1 MVALTVILLIA
12 GFILLDLG
20 IRYVLKPQT
29 AEALSAA
36 SARIA
41 NAADELLSDFLMP
54 LGYFFHPGHTWA
66 RIQERGEILV
76 GADDFAQKTLGS
88 IDNIALPEVGQE
100 ISYNSPAFQLFQGGK
115 QATFMAPVSGTVVEV
130 NQDLVESPQMMNE
143 QPYGTGWVMK
153 IKPTSAA
160 EEIKSLFIADPAVL
174 WLKKEIHSFRDF
186 LSEIAGQKS
195 ELGMTL
201 ADGGVPVSGVMQSFG
216 AGEWEEFQ
224 ERFLSVKAE

>member
-1 MVALTVILLIA
+1 MVALTAILLIV

-29 AEALSAA
+29 ADALSAA

-76 GADDFAQKTLGS
+76 GADDFAQKTLGT
-88 IDNIALPEVGQE
+88 IDNISLPEVGQE
-100 ISYNSPAFQLFQGGK
+100 ISFNSPSFQLSQGGK

-130 NQDLVESPQMMNE
+130 NQDLADSPRLINE

-160 EEIKSLFIADPAVL
+160 EEIKSLFIADPAVE
-174 WLKKEIHSFRDF
+174 WLKKEIFSFRDF

-201 ADGGVPVSGVMQSFG
+201 ADGGIPVSGVMQSFS

-224 ERFLSVKAE
+224 ERFLSSKAE